1 MGLFEKLLTKDPTL
15 VPQEF
20 IDKLSKEAAEKL
32 GFDLSEKENPQLQAI
47 KAFENGKKLIADSKK
62 LPAPPTDNKIKKEI
76 ALSAEVLKNEPN
88 FLDHFEALV
97 RDYANKRFL
106 QSNNVVV

>member
-1 MGLFEKLLTKDPTL
+1 MEKTVAICIPTIGNLHWRFAADLMALQLPSNTRVIWQVRTMIDTARNLL
-15 VPQEF
+15 
-20 IDKLSKEAAEKL
+20 
-32 GFDLSEKENPQLQAI
+32 
-47 KAFENGKKLIADSKK
+47 K

-88 FLDHFEALV
+88 FLDHFEALG

-106 QSNNVVV
+106 QLNNVVV